1 MKYIK
6 VKNNSASAIIALQ
19 GAHIIEYAPNDEE
32 SLLWLSD
39 ESDFEL
45 GKAIRGGVPICWPWF
60 GMHENKE
67 LPQHGFARV
76 SLFEHIYTKELDA
89 DTTEVLLRLKHSQ
102 ESLKLWA
109 YKFELDM
116 KITISKE
123 LHMQLITKNTD
134 TKPFKI
140 TQALHSYFT
149 ISDIEDIRVIGLD
162 EHPYFNALDGQ
173 TYIQDGD
180 ILFDSELDR
189 VYQDVKKDIV
199 LLDEKHI
206 VDIESQGASSVV
218 VWNPWIDKCKRMSG
232 MSEDAYKEFV
242 CIENANAMDDF
253 KTIEPNSS
261 HSLKVTISKG

>member
-109 YKFELDM
+109 YKFKLDM

-123 LHMQLITKNTD
+123 LHMQLTTKNTD

-149 ISDIEDIRVIGLD
+149 ISDINDIRIIGLD
-162 EHPYFNALDGQ
+162 EHTYFDALSGD
-173 TYIQDGD
+173 TDIQDGD

-189 VYQDVKKDIV
+189 VYKDVKKDIV
-199 LLDEKHI
+199 LLDEHKI
-206 VDIESQGASSVV
+206 VDIENQGNSSVV

-232 MSEDAYKEFV
+232 MSDDAYKEFV
-242 CIENANAMDDF
+242 CIESANAMDDF
-253 KTIEPNSS
+253 KVIEPNSS